1 MTLAADRPTSPTI
14 THHFRLFIDGRFV
27 DAASGETFDSI
38 NPTTNEPFARVAKA
52 GRADVEAAVRAA
64 RRAFDEGPWPR
75 MSPAERKKVLYRIAD
90 GIEARAEELARLES
104 TDMGKPIAE
113 AREKDV
119 PRAALNFR
127 FFADY
132 AALSH
137 TEMYEQRAIGVLT
150 YTLREPRG
158 VALLITPWNFPLML
172 ETWKVAPAIAFG
184 NTAILKPASAS
195 PATANVLMEICA
207 EAGLPEGVLNL
218 VYGDGETVGM
228 ALVEHPGVDCISLT
242 GESSTGKRIAA
253 AAAGTL
259 KKLSFEL
266 GGKSASIV
274 FADADLDVALPGSL
288 DAIFRNQG
296 EVCLAGSRL
305 LVQRPIY
312 DEFVARYVDGA
323 RAYRVGDP
331 LDPRTQ
337 IGPLVSAAH
346 WERVRRYV
354 GLGVA
359 EGGTLL
365 TGGDRPVGPEFERGN
380 FFAPTVI
387 GDVRPEHRVFQ
398 EEIFGPVQVVTPF
411 DTIEDAIRL
420 ANDSRYGLAGMV
432 WTTNLDT
439 AHRVA
444 AGVRT
449 GTMWVNCFFVR
460 DLRVPFGGF
469 KESGTGREG
478 GKWSE
483 DFFTESKSVVLKLRA

>member
-1 MTLAADRPTSPTI
+1 MTLAADRPAAPTI

-27 DAASGETFDSI
+27 DAASGETFESL

-52 GRADVEAAVRAA
+52 GREDVEAAVRAA

-75 MSPAERKKVLYRIAD
+75 MSPAERKKILYRIAD
-90 GIEARAEELARLES
+90 GIEARADELARLES
-104 TDMGKPIAE
+104 IDMGKPITE

-137 TEMYEQRAIGVLT
+137 TEMFEQRAIGVLT

-172 ETWKVAPAIAFG
+172 ETWKVAPALAFG

-195 PATANVLMEICA
+195 PATANVLLEICA

-228 ALVEHPGVDCISLT
+228 ALVEHPGVDLISLT

-253 AAAGTL
+253 AAAKTL
-259 KKLSFEL
+259 KKCSFEL

-305 LVQRPIY
+305 LVQRSIY

-331 LDPRTQ
+331 LDPATQ
-337 IGPLVSAAH
+337 IGPLVSPGH

-354 GLGVA
+354 GIGVA

-365 TGGDRPVGPEFERGN
+365 TGGDRPAGPAFERGN

-411 DTIEDAIRL
+411 DTVEDAIRL

-432 WTTNLDT
+432 WTTNLET

-469 KESGTGREG
+469 RESGTGREG